1 MSINRT
7 SSESSDGIGPFMR
20 ESNTYYLVGKWW
32 DDDFD
37 YAYEIMDDIH
47 EYNQIKWMSSH
58 NHYQWP
64 GIQAYTIME
73 TLPTCEPW
81 ASFLQTYW
89 RLIEQYIGTWAI
101 QGSDVSIENVH
112 KSLFRW
118 EGHVGEVFREMR
130 ITMDRQ
136 KQGQYFRMTHIGGLC
151 MND

>member
-58 NHYQWP
+58 NHYQRP
-64 GIQAYTIME
+64 GIQAYT
-73 TLPTCEPW
+73 W
-81 ASFLQTYW
+81 
-89 RLIEQYIGTWAI
+89 QYIGTWAI